1 MRTFTVDE
9 ASSSDDVRNDEKSS
23 GDRPLELAETLE
35 VAIDRAR
42 KLVAQYETGRLVVR
56 DAGAAAA
63 SRQRRRA
70 ARR

>member
-9 ASSSDDVRNDEKSS
+9 ASSADDVRNDEKSS
-23 GDRPLELAETLE
+23 AAHPQELAETLE

-56 DAGAAAA
+56 DAVAAAA